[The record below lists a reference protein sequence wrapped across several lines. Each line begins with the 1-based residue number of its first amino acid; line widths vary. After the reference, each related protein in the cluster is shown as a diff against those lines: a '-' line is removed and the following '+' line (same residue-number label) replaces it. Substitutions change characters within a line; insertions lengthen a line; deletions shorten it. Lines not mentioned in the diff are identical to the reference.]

1 MRTETSTL
9 GVKKLT
15 IATRGSQLA
24 LWQSNHMKSVIEEQ
38 NPGLE
43 VELNV
48 IVTTGD
54 KIIDRPLA
62 AIGGKGLFLKEL
74 EEAMLRGEAQ
84 IAVHSLKDVP
94 TEMPD
99 GLILAAI
106 TEREDVRDA
115 LLSEKYADID
125 ALPKGAV
132 VGTSSL
138 RRRMQIEKI
147 RPDLKIKDL
156 RGNVDTRI
164 RKLKEGQFDAI
175 ILAAAGINRLGLLDE
190 VEYVYPISLYE
201 MIPSMGQG
209 ALGIEAVND
218 PEILAIVAKLEDDY
232 TRVETTIERDFVDE
246 LNGGCHVPIGV
257 NATVLENDDVIIKA
271 VLGLP
276 DGSEIL
282 SDSKIVSR
290 DIYKTVGREMAQE
303 FIDKGA
309 RELLKRAEEMT
320 E

>member
-1 MRTETSTL
+1 M
-9 GVKKLT
+9 KKLI
-15 IATRGSQLA
+15 IATRGSKLA
-24 LWQSNHMKSVIEEQ
+24 LWQSEHMKAVIEEQ

-62 AIGGKGLFLKEL
+62 SIGGKGLFLKEL
-74 EEAMLRGEAQ
+74 EEAMLRGEAH

-94 TEMPD
+94 TVMPE
-99 GLILAAI
+99 GLLLAAI

-125 ALPKGAV
+125 ALPKKAV

-138 RRRMQIEKI
+138 RRRMQLERI
-147 RPDLKIKDL
+147 RPDLIIKDL

-164 RKLKEGQFDAI
+164 RKLKEGEFDAI
-175 ILAAAGINRLGLLDE
+175 VLAAAGINRLSLLDA
-190 VEYVYPISLYE
+190 VEYVYPISLFE

-209 ALGIEAVND
+209 ALGIEAIND
-218 PEILAIVAKLEDDY
+218 PEVLAIVAKLEDEY
-232 TRVETTIERDFVDE
+232 SRIETTIERDFVDSLE
-246 LNGGCHVPIGV
+246 GGCHVPIGV

-271 VLGLP
+271 ILGMP
-276 DGSEIL
+276 DASEIL

-290 DIYKTVGREMAQE
+290 EQYKIIGREMAQE

-309 RELLKRAEEMT
+309 KELLARADAMQKENEANS
-320 E
+320 

>member
-1 MRTETSTL
+1 MN
-9 GVKKLT
+9 KLT

-24 LWQSNHMKSVIEEQ
+24 LWQSRHIKAVLEEQ

-54 KIIDRPLA
+54 KIIDKPLA

-94 TEMPD
+94 TVMPD

-115 LLSEKYADID
+115 LLSQKYPDID
-125 ALPKGAV
+125 SLPKKAV

-147 RPDLKIKDL
+147 RPDLIIKDL

-164 RKLKEGQFDAI
+164 RKLKEGEFDAI
-175 ILAAAGINRLGLLDE
+175 ILAAAGINRLELLDE
-190 VEYVYPISLYE
+190 VEHVYPISLYE

-218 PEILAIVAKLEDDY
+218 PEVLAIVAKLEDDY
-232 TRVETTIERDFVDE
+232 SRVETTIERDFVDE

-257 NATVLENDDVIIKA
+257 NATVLENNDVVIKA

-276 DGSEIL
+276 DGTKLL
-282 SDSKIVSR
+282 SDSKLVSR
-290 DIYKTVGREMAQE
+290 EKYQTIGREFAQE
-303 FIDKGA
+303 FIARGA
-309 RELLKRAEEMT
+309 RELLAEAEAMMVNK
-320 E
+320 

>member
-1 MRTETSTL
+1 M
-9 GVKKLT
+9 KKLV

-24 LWQSNHMKSVIEEQ
+24 LWQSNHIKAVLEEQ

-54 KIIDRPLA
+54 KIQDKALSK
-62 AIGGKGLFLKEL
+62 IGGKGLFLKEL

-94 TEMPD
+94 TVMPD
-99 GLILAAI
+99 GLLLAAI
-106 TEREDVRDA
+106 TQREDSRDA
-115 LLSEKYADID
+115 LLSEKYVNIE

-138 RRRMQIEKI
+138 RRRMQIEKL
-147 RPDLKIKDL
+147 RPDLVIKDL

-164 RKLKEGQFDAI
+164 RKLKDGEFDAI
-175 ILAAAGINRLGLLDE
+175 ILAAAGINRLSLLDA
-190 VEYVYPISLYE
+190 VKHVYPISLDE
-201 MIPSMGQG
+201 MVPSMGQG

-218 PEILAIVAKLEDDY
+218 AEVLKIVAGLEDRY
-232 TRVETTIERDFVDE
+232 SRVETTIERCFVDE
-246 LNGGCHVPIGV
+246 LEGGCQVPIGV
-257 NATVLENDDVIIKA
+257 NASVLEDESISVRA

-276 DGSEIL
+276 DGTEML
-282 SDSKIVSR
+282 SDT
-290 DIYKTVGREMAQE
+290 KTVSIRNYETIGREIAAE
-303 FIDKGA
+303 FISRGA
-309 RELLKRAEEMT
+309 KDLLCRAEAMMENRA
-320 E
+320 

>member
-1 MRTETSTL
+1 M
-9 GVKKLT
+9 KKLT

-24 LWQSNHMKSVIEEQ
+24 LWQSNHIKAVLEEQ

-94 TEMPD
+94 TVMPE

-125 ALPKGAV
+125 SLPKGAV

-164 RKLKEGQFDAI
+164 RKLKEGEFDAI
-175 ILAAAGINRLGLLDE
+175 ILAAAGINRLGL
-190 VEYVYPISLYE
+190 VESVKYVYPISLYE

-218 PEILAIVAKLEDDY
+218 PEVLAIVLRLEDEY
-232 TRVETTIERDFVDE
+232 SRIETTIERDFVDM

-257 NATVLENDDVIIKA
+257 NATVLENDDIVIKA

-276 DGSEIL
+276 NGTKIMGE
-282 SDSKIVSR
+282 SKIVSKER
-290 DIYKTVGREMAQE
+290 YKTIGRELAQE
-303 FIDKGA
+303 FIDRGA
-309 RELLKRAEEMT
+309 KELLKQAEAMMVNQ
-320 E
+320 

>member
-1 MRTETSTL
+1 M
-9 GVKKLT
+9 KKLV

-24 LWQSNHMKSVIEEQ
+24 LWQSNHIKAILEEQ

-74 EEAMLRGEAQ
+74 EEAMIRGEAH

-94 TEMPD
+94 TVMPD
-99 GLILAAI
+99 GLILAVI
-106 TEREDVRDA
+106 TDREDVRDA
-115 LLSEKYADID
+115 LLSQKYADID
-125 ALPKGAV
+125 SLPKGAI

-138 RRRMQIEKI
+138 RRRMQIERI
-147 RPDLKIKDL
+147 RPDVVIKDL

-164 RKLKEGQFDAI
+164 RKLKEGEFDAI
-175 ILAAAGINRLGLLDE
+175 ILAAAGINRLGFLDE
-190 VEYVYPISLYE
+190 VEYVYPISLFE

-209 ALGIEAVND
+209 ALGIEAIND
-218 PEILAIVAKLEDDY
+218 PKVLEIISKLEDEY
-232 TRVETTIERDFVDE
+232 SRIETTIERDFVDE

-276 DGSEIL
+276 DGSEVL
-282 SDSKIVSR
+282 SDSRLISKHN
-290 DIYKTVGREMAQE
+290 YKTFGREFAQE
-303 FIDKGA
+303 FISKGA
-309 RELLKRAEEMT
+309 RELLKKAEEMMVKN
-320 E
+320 